1 MSESVNQQAAQH
13 TSVGSA
19 VNGYFS
25 RGGILVLHQE
35 LTGAKLATTK
45 SKYN

>member
-19 VNGYFS
+19 VNGYFA
-25 RGGILVLHQE
+25 RGGILVLYQE
-35 LTGAKLATTK
+35 LTGAKLVANQ
-45 SKYN
+45 SK